1 VKLELPTVTLACA
14 DCIDNKRAEVILE
27 RCKSYANFGA
37 VKLLTHFETDYPHRV
52 PIKKLESLSD
62 YSGFMLRELTHYVQT
77 SHVLVVQHDGH
88 VLNPEAWDPHWLYFD
103 YVAPLWIHQ
112 HAVNNESVGSGG
124 FSLRSKGLLE
134 LVAGMANPG
143 YFYSPAAGWAH
154 EDGVIAMGLRRA
166 LISCGMKFA
175 PAHEAA
181 KFAQGG
187 QRDTAYYVERP
198 FGFHGQWPNINRET
212 GVVAPWPEYG
222 SKIPGF

>member
-1 VKLELPTVTLACA
+1 MKLDLSSVTLVCA

-27 RCKSYANFGA
+27 RCKSYADFGS
-37 VKLLTHFETDYPHRV
+37 VKLLTHFETAYPHRV
-52 PIKKLESLSD
+52 EIKKLESLSD
-62 YSGFMLRELTHYVQT
+62 YSGFMLRDLFRHVQT
-77 SHVLVVQHDGH
+77 SHALVVQHDGH
-88 VLNPEAWDPHWLYFD
+88 ILNPEAWDPHWLHYD

-112 HAVNNESVGSGG
+112 HAVDDTSVGSGG
-124 FSLRSKGLLE
+124 FSLRSRQLMGL
-134 LVAGMANPG
+134 VSGMSNPG
-143 YFYSPAAGWAH
+143 YFYSQETGWAH
-154 EDGVIAMGLRRA
+154 EDGVIAMGLRHT

-175 PAHEAA
+175 PAHLAA

-187 QRDTAYYVERP
+187 QRDPAYYVERP